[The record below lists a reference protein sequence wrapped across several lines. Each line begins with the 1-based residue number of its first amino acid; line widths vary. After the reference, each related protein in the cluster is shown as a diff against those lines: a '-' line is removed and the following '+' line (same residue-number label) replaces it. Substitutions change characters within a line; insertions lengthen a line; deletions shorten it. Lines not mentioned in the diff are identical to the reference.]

1 MKKIIT
7 IIYFFV
13 VCLFTNSFA
22 SVKDEITIGGTVFK
36 IDTLAR
42 MKVAP
47 GSYYSAL
54 KYSNENK
61 ALRVFILEV
70 DATNP
75 YIRFESAIGKD
86 STITT
91 EGVSTMAIRKSKEGN
106 VYFGGTNADFFDT
119 SAANIGYPCNGC
131 VVEGQIARTPFN
143 TSQMAFAVNQPF
155 LDLMKFT
162 KSTCSFGTKE
172 LVINDVNRPR
182 GTNQLILYNNLNGK
196 YTHTNMYGTEVLV
209 KLVDGE
215 AWGVNKKIKVQI
227 AKIESSKGNM
237 LMPEGYAVLSGNG
250 TAEELLK
257 QLKTNDVLDLYLGL
271 GFVNSTESPQ
281 LNAMVGG
288 DRMILR
294 SGVITDNDWAELHP
308 RTSIGYS
315 VDRSKVIFCVV
326 DGRSSFSVGT
336 TTKQLAD
343 IMKSAGAYD
352 AINLDGGGSSA
363 LYVKEL
369 GIVNTPSDGKERA
382 VCNAIY
388 AVSTAPADN
397 QLAEINANVRVASL
411 PRYGVFNPVFY
422 GYNKYGSLINTS
434 LKDVKL
440 SCSSEVGEINE
451 KGEFVASGNANGT
464 LYADYNGLR
473 TSIRIEKTLDAIPSL
488 RLDSVLIN
496 KNTPYSVEVQAL
508 VGDKQLPL
516 LSKALSWTVDN
527 PAICIVDDGV
537 IKAISNGTTTVFGK
551 LGAKV
556 LALKVTVQMPKRDV
570 ISVFDSNESLL
581 WTIKNSSNIKS
592 PTMVVADQAAK
603 IKYTYATGRAPY
615 LQLINEMPLYSIP
628 SAIKLVLNPGNIG
641 LTKVVMTLRSNLGST
656 YVAKE
661 FANIGMSKDYIA
673 EVLMDDFLPDSKDL
687 INYPIHFEG
696 IKFMIN
702 SAAQA
707 NGQEYELTLKEFS
720 LIYKDLNTTVG
731 LTNPALMTRVRVY
744 PNPITGQEAT
754 LALLIDEPQYIRM
767 ELYSVTGNLI
777 RNDNLGMCTK
787 GEVTLSLQ
795 GIPAGI
801 YLLRVYMGSQ
811 CETIKIT
818 INN

>member
-7 IIYFFV
+7 ILFFII
-13 VCLFTNSFA
+13 CLFTISFA
-22 SVKDEITIGGTVFK
+22 SAKGEITIGGAIFK
-36 IDTLAR
+36 VDTLSR

-61 ALRVFILEV
+61 TLRVFILEV
-70 DATNP
+70 DAKNP

-91 EGVSTMAIRKSKEGN
+91 EGVSSMAIRKSKEGA

-119 SAANIGYPCNGC
+119 STTNLGYPCNGC
-131 VVEGQIARTPFN
+131 MVEGQIARTPFN
-143 TSQMAFAVNQPF
+143 TSQMAFAGNQPF

-162 KSTCSFGTKE
+162 KSTCTFGTKE

-209 KLVDGE
+209 KLLDGE
-215 AWGVNKKIKVQI
+215 GWGVNKKIKAQVV
-227 AKIESSKGNM
+227 KIESGKGNM
-237 LMPEGYAVLSGNG
+237 LMPENYAVLSGNG

-257 QLKTNDVLDLYLGL
+257 QINANDILELYLGL
-271 GFVNSTESPQ
+271 GFVNSTDSPQ

-288 DRMILR
+288 DRMILQ
-294 SGVITDNDWAELHP
+294 SGVVTDNDWAELHP

-315 VDRSKVIFCVV
+315 ANRAKVIFCVV
-326 DGRSSFSVGT
+326 DGRSSLSVGT

-343 IMKSAGAYD
+343 IMKSAGAYN

-369 GIVNTPSDGKERA
+369 GVVNNPSDGKERS

-388 AVSTAPADN
+388 AVNTAPTDS
-397 QLAEINANVRVASL
+397 QLAEITANVCVASL

-434 LKDVKL
+434 VNGVKL
-440 SCSSEVGEINE
+440 SCNPEVGEIND
-451 KGEFVASGNANGT
+451 KGEFVASGSANGT
-464 LYADYNGLR
+464 LYAEYNGLR
-473 TSIRIEKTLDAIPSL
+473 TSIKIEKTLDAIPSL

-496 KNTPYSVEVQAL
+496 KNAPYAVEVQAL
-508 VGDKQLPL
+508 VGDKLLPL

-527 PAICIVDDGV
+527 PTICSVEDGV
-537 IKAISNGTTTVFGK
+537 IKGISNGKTMVYGK
-551 LGAKV
+551 LGGST
-556 LALKVTVQMPKRDV
+556 LALKVTVEIPLRDV
-570 ISVFDSNESLL
+570 MPLLDNNDSSS

-592 PTMVVADQAAK
+592 PTMIISDQVAK
-603 IKYTYATGRAPY
+603 IKYTYAAGRAPY
-615 LQLINEMPLYSIP
+615 LQLINEMPMYSTP
-628 SAIKLVLNPGNIG
+628 SAIKVVFNSGNIG
-641 LTKVVMTLRSNLGST
+641 LTKVVMTLRSNVATT

-661 FANIGMSKDYIA
+661 FANIEATKDYTA
-673 EVLMDDFLPDSKDL
+673 QVLMDEFLQDSKDL

-702 SAAQA
+702 SAAQV
-707 NGQEYELTLKEFS
+707 NGQEYELTIKELS
-720 LIYKDLNTTVG
+720 LIYKDLNTNVG
-731 LTNPALMTRVRVY
+731 LTNPALMSKVRVY
-744 PNPITGQEAT
+744 PNPVTGQQAT
-754 LALLIDEPQYIRM
+754 LALVIDEPQNIRM
-767 ELYSVTGNLI
+767 ELYSVAGNLL
-777 RNDNLGMCTK
+777 RNDNLGLCQT
-787 GEVTLSLQ
+787 GEITLPLH
-795 GIPAGI
+795 GIPSGI
-801 YLLRVYMGSQ
+801 YLLKVCMGSQ